1 MDNLDA
7 QAPLSCL
14 PSGLFSL
21 HRHLKVG
28 ILTAN
33 ELHTEQLLE
42 GVTKLFSNYAW
53 VISEISA
60 TPSVIED
67 LFSID
72 MQDFE
77 DMFKN

>member
-1 MDNLDA
+1 M
-7 QAPLSCL
+7 
-14 PSGLFSL
+14 
-21 HRHLKVG
+21 G

-42 GVTKLFSNYAW
+42 GVTKLFANYTW
-53 VISEISA
+53 VISEITA